1 MRSSSSRTNGGAA
14 GMGFTSPRDADA
26 AEARRLQRAALLQA
40 RGGPNSMEKRFLRF
54 ISAGTFLDS
63 ATLSSVA
70 PILPGYARRFGL
82 TQHAVTLLLA
92 ARNVTSVLASLP
104 IGVLLLL
111 ISVPTIFAATF
122 SLSTL
127 ASLSLAFPIAGA
139 GSLAAAL
146 VLQGVATQSVR
157 SVGLFFA
164 ARVCGSGASLD
175 EVVDQLAQKGSEGLH
190 KLLGSG
196 RLWTARGRTSL
207 SSAGAA
213 GGGSA
218 SEGLFVVRSGDQVFR
233 SAAAD
238 YSLTGTHFPTAFAD
252 GMDGTPSGS
261 SSAASSAEASL
272 LIGVIGSL
280 LGWASLGTLIGPLF
294 GSFAYQYLSPWI
306 AYLGGNG
313 QVTVNFEALGVEPP
327 PEPSD
332 LPDSFFSSFAS
343 RQDDT
348 SAPTSAA
355 VVSGAVEEAGAAGT
369 EAEADA
375 EWHEVPLSGDTTIPA
390 AASAL
395 SHDPHSHDE
404 RLWGGAGQVT
414 APVAAP
420 AEAQDAVPAGM
431 SVGGAAAGA
440 AAEPADMIEQAFN
453 LAVQTLSF
461 GALEATLPF
470 FLADTCDAG
479 PASVGLAF
487 ALNGLAYSF
496 VAYVSAHAHA
506 TAHLHVQA
514 RLHAHARAA
523 LSSFSAFFTFLV
535 ALASSVLLYVRSLS
549 PGATNSVGMTIL
561 AWTLPLLMIQELSC
575 SAARVPLYLLMA
587 ANGVGYA
594 LTELPSFASLV
605 SALESEE
612 DEERNLLDSGYARS
626 SSYGERTGGEKHID
640 VAVLVALYN
649 GADGAGDHARPSTG
663 QNVPQWYYQD
673 WAGEHGPRTLLQ
685 LTQALQKGYFTPDL
699 LVRKEGTQRWHT
711 LRDVLDLRQLLRARK
726 HGQAAPDA
734 SATASTGTPSRT
746 AVSLEAATAAS
757 AAALAGISP
766 RRDGSPAGATS
777 AAASAAVPVVSLIP
791 ADDPITNLFKTPGQ
805 EWFYVD
811 MHGEVQGPFSSQK
824 MQRWWTNPLYKDH
837 FSSLKCRRGHHG
849 EFRLLPEIAEE
860 VAARGPPPES
870 PKQLGYRDPA
880 SAKKAPKSERY
891 VRSGS
896 RKEESDLAK
905 EVEELKQQVERLE
918 VDNEGLRNSQEDT
931 FIVSPVGDFLDVS
944 PRTACLHCKAV
955 RRALASRPLSRLE
968 VDSQEQQ
975 VERLEV
981 DNEGLRNSQ
990 ENTFIVSP
998 TSVLLAV
1005 RLPRCKSTLLVH
1017 WPVVCKEVEELKQQV
1032 ERLEVDNEGL
1042 RNSQEDTFIV
1052 SLLRMQVERLLQEK
1066 AELAREVTM
1075 LKREKE
1081 SLQELLQYAQQLD
1094 IADEGVA
1101 DELIADASPPP
1112 LLHPAPLIAPLSPT
1126 PPNPLFPSL
1135 PASLPPLQLR
1145 MQVERLLREKAE
1157 LAREVTML
1165 KREKE
1170 SLQELLQYAQ
1180 QFDIADEGVADE
1192 LIAGE
1197 EGEGMGGNEWGAGEG
1212 DRATE
1217 EWFQMLEAASHKNPN
1232 GLEEN

>member
-1 MRSSSSRTNGGAA
+1 MRSSSGRANAGAA

-40 RGGPNSMEKRFLRF
+40 RGGPNSMEKQFLRF

-127 ASLSLAFPIAGA
+127 ASLSLAFPLAGA

-213 GGGSA
+213 GGGGSA

-261 SSAASSAEASL
+261 SSAASSAASSAEASL

-306 AYLGGNG
+306 AYLVAAVAAAVLAFLSFLLSPEAHSLDRLEFQLRWRKKKQKKQQQQQQQQQQEEELEEQEEPQLQQQGNTASYALTSTSFNPPGGTDTMQSSSPGPVSIGLASASAAEPGPDSIVSPGFQAGSG

-343 RQDDT
+343 RQEDT
-348 SAPTSAA
+348 S
-355 VVSGAVEEAGAAGT
+355 
-369 EAEADA
+369 
-375 EWHEVPLSGDTTIPA
+375 
-390 AASAL
+390 
-395 SHDPHSHDE
+395 
-404 RLWGGAGQVT
+404 
-414 APVAAP
+414 
-420 AEAQDAVPAGM
+420 
-431 SVGGAAAGA
+431 
-440 AAEPADMIEQAFN
+440 
-453 LAVQTLSF
+453 
-461 GALEATLPF
+461 
-470 FLADTCDAG
+470 
-479 PASVGLAF
+479 
-487 ALNGLAYSF
+487 
-496 VAYVSAHAHA
+496 
-506 TAHLHVQA
+506 
-514 RLHAHARAA
+514 
-523 LSSFSAFFTFLV
+523 
-535 ALASSVLLYVRSLS
+535 
-549 PGATNSVGMTIL
+549 
-561 AWTLPLLMIQELSC
+561 
-575 SAARVPLYLLMA
+575 
-587 ANGVGYA
+587 
-594 LTELPSFASLV
+594 
-605 SALESEE
+605 
-612 DEERNLLDSGYARS
+612 
-626 SSYGERTGGEKHID
+626 
-640 VAVLVALYN
+640 
-649 GADGAGDHARPSTG
+649 DGAGDHARPSTG

-726 HGQAAPDA
+726 HGQAAPDGA
-734 SATASTGTPSRT
+734 AASTGTPSRT

-766 RRDGSPAGATS
+766 RRDGSPASATS
-777 AAASAAVPVVSLIP
+777 AAASAAVPVVSLIS

-870 PKQLGYRDPA
+870 PKQLGYRDPV

-918 VDNEGLRNSQEDT
+918 MDNEGLRNSQEDT
-931 FIVSPVGDFLDVS
+931 FI
-944 PRTACLHCKAV
+944 
-955 RRALASRPLSRLE
+955 
-968 VDSQEQQ
+968 
-975 VERLEV
+975 
-981 DNEGLRNSQ
+981 
-990 ENTFIVSP
+990 
-998 TSVLLAV
+998 
-1005 RLPRCKSTLLVH
+1005 
-1017 WPVVCKEVEELKQQV
+1017 
-1032 ERLEVDNEGL
+1032 
-1042 RNSQEDTFIV
+1042 
-1052 SLLRMQVERLLQEK
+1052 
-1066 AELAREVTM
+1066 
-1075 LKREKE
+1075 
-1081 SLQELLQYAQQLD
+1081 
-1094 IADEGVA
+1094 
-1101 DELIADASPPP
+1101 
-1112 LLHPAPLIAPLSPT
+1112 
-1126 PPNPLFPSL
+1126 
-1135 PASLPPLQLR
+1135 LR